1 MPKKPKAKR
10 IPVDVLSNTSATECS
25 SEETDDDRPF
35 SRKGKPQ
42 ERFTYEGREFLFN
55 IQL

>member
-1 MPKKPKAKR
+1 MPRKPKATR
-10 IPVDVLSNTSATECS
+10 IPVDILSNTSATDES

-42 ERFTYEGREFLFN
+42 ERFTYEGREFLFG

>member
-10 IPVDVLSNTSATECS
+10 IPVDVLSNTSATDDS